1 MDRKNSPWPAG
12 KQRIFISYRRDD
24 SQWVAGRLADS
35 LAAYFG
41 DDRVFRDIDG
51 IAAGERFAD
60 VIDNTL
66 SKADAVVV
74 LIGRHWL
81 TAADDQGRTRLD
93 DPDDWVVQEVA
104 AALDLEVPVYPV
116 LVDDA
121 PMPRTE
127 ELPARLRP
135 LTRHNAV
142 SISDARWRDD
152 VDRLGKIIS
161 LDIPS
166 ATERQLQT
174 ANLLISTLLFAAIA
188 FVTTIVF
195 SHLLYTGASVDN
207 WSPVEIV
214 KWKDGDD
221 SGSWLS
227 RLLPWQDSATNGLGS
242 GECAHPPK
250 PEHVPIGTVQAG
262 IVFLVMVPVSA
273 LMFVLARHVDP
284 GSRRLFLAA
293 AWTGALGSLVTFVVF
308 YPVCS
313 EYESTVIL
321 YLGMLLAPLMLALMS
336 LSRFKPR

>member
-1 MDRKNSPWPAG
+1 MDSTHSPRYVG

-51 IAAGERFAD
+51 IVAGERFAD

-74 LIGRHWL
+74 LIGKHWL
-81 TAADDQGRTRLD
+81 TAADGQGRRRLD
-93 DPDDWVVQEVA
+93 DPDDWVLQEVA

-127 ELPARLRP
+127 ELPTRLQA
-135 LTRHNAV
+135 LTRHNAI
-142 SISDARWRDD
+142 SISDTRWRDD
-152 VDRLGKIIS
+152 VARLGKIIS

-188 FVTTIVF
+188 FTMTIVV
-195 SHLLYTGASVDN
+195 SHLLHTGAGVDN
-207 WSPVEIV
+207 WSPVEIFN
-214 KWKDGDD
+214 WRDGDD
-221 SGSWLS
+221 PRSWLS
-227 RLLPWQDSATNGLGS
+227 RLLPWQGSATNDSGS
-242 GECAHPPK
+242 GKCAHPPK
-250 PEHVPIGTVQAG
+250 REHIPIGTGQAG
-262 IVFLVMVPVSA
+262 IIFVVMVPASA

-293 AWTGALGSLVTFVVF
+293 AWTGALGSLATFVVF

-313 EYESTVIL
+313 EYESTVIF
-321 YLGMLLAPLMLALMS
+321 YLGMLFAPLMLALMS
-336 LSRFKPR
+336 LSRFRPR